1 PVEVVLQGKDVDPAL
16 VVAGDQIPA
25 VMVQLVATLD
35 DPLGTAG
42 QAHPATVECHPALG
56 NADHYPG
63 QKTLP
68 GRDGQQ
74 CLEQRAGQQQ
84 AETGQ
89 GAEDQQQTR
98 KSRAEGCSMD
108 ALYRPQPRSRARPP
122 GCSRFQAAI
131 TETVSSGYR
140 RVCQSVRL

>member
-1 PVEVVLQGKDVDPAL
+1 TGLFRVFGQVGLAVALHEGEIQRPRADADYGHPDQLLLEEELEHGHAPVEVVLQGKDVDPAL

-42 QAHPATVECHPALG
+42 HAHPATVECHPALG

-68 GRDGQQ
+68 GRDGQ
-74 CLEQRAGQQQ
+74 
-84 AETGQ
+84 
-89 GAEDQQQTR
+89 
-98 KSRAEGCSMD
+98 
-108 ALYRPQPRSRARPP
+108 
-122 GCSRFQAAI
+122 
-131 TETVSSGYR
+131 
-140 RVCQSVRL
+140 